1 MADYSVRAIL
11 SAQDQGFS
19 STLRNALGATGA
31 LEKKMKGGF
40 GFGILTGMGQQAFS
54 TLTSG
59 ARSLVGEIDASNAAW
74 KTFEGNMGMLGKGKK
89 EINGVRQE
97 LQKFAE
103 DTIYSSSDMAG
114 TFAQLEAVGTKNTL
128 QLVKGFGGLAAAA
141 ENPQQAMK
149 TLSQQATQM
158 AGKPTIA
165 WQDFKL
171 MMEQTPAGIAA
182 VAKSM
187 GLTTSQLVSKIQ
199 AGEVATKDFFDAVAK
214 VGTNDDF
221 TKLATQYKTVG
232 QAMGGLQETIGNK
245 LTPAFDLL
253 SKKGIGCVEKLINW
267 VGKLDSQKI
276 AEKVELG
283 VKKAKP
289 YWDMFVS
296 VLKVVG
302 GVLKKVGKF
311 LLDHSSTISKAIP
324 YVLGL
329 VAAFK
334 AYKVVNSI
342 VPGVMKFVGSITS
355 LAGKGIGAIAGK
367 LFGIAAGEK
376 AAGTASQTSAG
387 QVMAAAKSFLMMSAA
402 VLLISAGFAL
412 LAASAIGLAN
422 AGPLAIGVMAGLTL
436 ALAGLG
442 FGMVAILKTLAPMS
456 AQLMPVATAFVAL
469 GAAVVLIAAGFA
481 LLAYSAISLSNAGG
495 LAIGVMVG
503 MVAAIALLAV
513 GAAALGPALTAGAV
527 GFVAFGA
534 AILLVGAGVLL
545 ASAGFALLATQLP
558 LIATVGLQAALAI
571 TALGGALAIFAA
583 GSLLAGTATIL
594 LGAGLVVASLG
605 LVAFGLAMVG
615 AAAGTAAMVLALKGV
630 SSQMKTISKNAKSA
644 EKSLKSM
651 RKSVSVVES
660 GLDAIGSK
668 AKSAMSKL
676 ASAFDDSASKAQS
689 AGKKVGTGFTNGLE
703 TGLAKAPT
711 VALRISMT
719 VSSALN
725 GGYSNAYSSGSYIST
740 GFANGMLSQLG
751 VIKRAAEQMAAAAE
765 KAVRAKAKI
774 KSPSRVTTE
783 LGSYWGEG
791 FVNGI
796 ADMTKDAW
804 NAATNLVSIP
814 NLAMPNLAMA
824 YGGELSADYDYTRK
838 AEYNI
843 TVVSEIDGREVARTT
858 AGHMQAELNKRQ
870 TRENRKYGKI

>member
-31 LEKKMKGGF
+31 LEKKLSGGF

-54 TLTSG
+54 MLTSG
-59 ARSLVGEIDASNAAW
+59 ARNLVGEIDASNAAW
-74 KTFEGNMGMLGKGKK
+74 KTFEANMGMLGKGAK
-89 EINGVRQE
+89 EIDGVRKE

-158 AGKPTIA
+158 AGKPTVA

-182 VAKSM
+182 VAKSRGM
-187 GLTTSQLVSKIQ
+187 TTSELVAEIQ
-199 AGEVATKDFFDAVAK
+199 EGTVATSDFFAAVSK
-214 VGTNDDF
+214 VGTNKDF

-245 LTPAFDLL
+245 LTPAFDAL
-253 SKKGIGCVEKLINW
+253 SQKAIGGVEKIIDW
-267 VGKLDSQKI
+267 VSKLDAQKI
-276 AEKVELG
+276 TDKVLLG
-283 VKKAKP
+283 IEKAKP
-289 YWDMFVS
+289 YWDSFVA
-296 VLKVVG
+296 VMKVVG
-302 GVLKKVGKF
+302 SVLKKVGKF
-311 LLDHSSTISKAIP
+311 LLDHSSAISKAIP

-334 AYKVVNSI
+334 TYKFVNSI
-342 VPGVMKFVGSITS
+342 VPGMMKFAGSITK

-376 AAGTASQTSAG
+376 AAGSASQASAG
-387 QVMAAAKSFLMMSAA
+387 QVMTAAKSFLMMSAA

-412 LAASAIGLAN
+412 LAQSAIGLAS

-456 AQLMPVATAFVAL
+456 AQLMPVAVAFVAL

-481 LLAYSAISLSNAGG
+481 LLAYSATSLANAGG

-527 GFVAFGA
+527 GFIAFGA
-534 AILLVGAGVLL
+534 AIVLVGAGVLL
-545 ASAGFALLATQLP
+545 ASAGLALLATQLP
-558 LIATVGLQAALAI
+558 TIATHGTMAAGAIAALGA
-571 TALGGALAIFAA
+571 ALIVFAA
-583 GSLLAGTATIL
+583 GALLGGTGAIVLGTGLIVAAAGT
-594 LGAGLVVASLG
+594 
-605 LVAFGLAMVG
+605 VAFGLAV
-615 AAAGTAAMVLALKGV
+615 AAAALGMAAMTLALKAV
-630 SSQMKTISKNAKSA
+630 SSQMKTISKSAKSA

-651 RKSVSVVES
+651 HC
-660 GLDAIGSK
+660 
-668 AKSAMSKL
+668 
-676 ASAFDDSASKAQS
+676 
-689 AGKKVGTGFTNGLE
+689 GF
-703 TGLAKAPT
+703 
-711 VALRISMT
+711 
-719 VSSALN
+719 
-725 GGYSNAYSSGSYIST
+725 
-740 GFANGMLSQLG
+740 Q
-751 VIKRAAEQMAAAAE
+751 
-765 KAVRAKAKI
+765 
-774 KSPSRVTTE
+774 
-783 LGSYWGEG
+783 
-791 FVNGI
+791 
-796 ADMTKDAW
+796 
-804 NAATNLVSIP
+804 
-814 NLAMPNLAMA
+814 
-824 YGGELSADYDYTRK
+824 
-838 AEYNI
+838 
-843 TVVSEIDGREVARTT
+843 
-858 AGHMQAELNKRQ
+858 
-870 TRENRKYGKI
+870 